1 MAQKSFDRRLRRKAF
16 CRFGY
21 QKKGIGGKKFQN
33 LPPRILSDQ
42 HRLNYLHLM
51 NKAAESE
58 DRQSYFHYL
67 QQAEQV
73 LRDTDEDEVWQPAD

>member
-1 MAQKSFDRRLRRKAF
+1 MVTEKLEQE
-16 CRFGY
+16 
-21 QKKGIGGKKFQN
+21 GKNPIPCTKD
-33 LPPRILSDQ
+33 LSDQ

-58 DRQSYFHYL
+58 DRQSYFYYL

-73 LRDTDEDEVWQPAD
+73 LRDADDDSVWQPAD

>member
-1 MAQKSFDRRLRRKAF
+1 MVTEKLEQE
-16 CRFGY
+16 
-21 QKKGIGGKKFQN
+21 GKNPIPCTKD
-33 LPPRILSDQ
+33 LSDQ

-67 QQAEQV
+67 QQAEKV
-73 LRDTDEDEVWQPAD
+73 LRDTDEDAVWQPAD

>member
-1 MAQKSFDRRLRRKAF
+1 LSLWLPKKLEQEGKDIFHCLR
-16 CRFGY
+16 
-21 QKKGIGGKKFQN
+21 N
-33 LPPRILSDQ
+33 LSDQ

-73 LRDTDEDEVWQPAD
+73 LRDTDEDAVWQPAD

>member
-1 MAQKSFDRRLRRKAF
+1 
-16 CRFGY
+16 
-21 QKKGIGGKKFQN
+21 
-33 LPPRILSDQ
+33 
-42 HRLNYLHLM
+42 M

-73 LRDTDEDEVWQPAD
+73 LRDTDEDAVWQPAD

>member
-1 MAQKSFDRRLRRKAF
+1 MSLWLPKNW
-16 CRFGY
+16 
-21 QKKGIGGKKFQN
+21 IGKEKICFPCPSN
-33 LPPRILSDQ
+33 LSDQ

-73 LRDTDEDEVWQPAD
+73 LRDTDEDAVWQPAD

>member
-1 MAQKSFDRRLRRKAF
+1 M
-16 CRFGY
+16 
-21 QKKGIGGKKFQN
+21 
-33 LPPRILSDQ
+33 SDQ

-67 QQAEQV
+67 KQAEKV
-73 LRDTDEDEVWQPAD
+73 LRDTDEDAVWQPAD

>member
-1 MAQKSFDRRLRRKAF
+1 MVTEKLDWEGKDLRL
-16 CRFGY
+16 CPS
-21 QKKGIGGKKFQN
+21 N
-33 LPPRILSDQ
+33 LSDQ

-67 QQAEQV
+67 QQAEKV
-73 LRDTDEDEVWQPAD
+73 LRDTDEDAVWQPAD

>member
-1 MAQKSFDRRLRRKAF
+1 MVTEELDWE
-16 CRFGY
+16 
-21 QKKGIGGKKFQN
+21 GKDYFPCSRN
-33 LPPRILSDQ
+33 LSDQ

-73 LRDTDEDEVWQPAD
+73 LRDTDDDAVWKPAD

>member
-1 MAQKSFDRRLRRKAF
+1 MVTEELDWE
-16 CRFGY
+16 
-21 QKKGIGGKKFQN
+21 GKDCFPCSRN
-33 LPPRILSDQ
+33 LSDQ

-67 QQAEQV
+67 KQAEQV
-73 LRDTDEDEVWQPAD
+73 LRDTDEDAVWQPAD